1 MAVAANKRSV
11 MTLFSGPTDI
21 YSHQVRIVLAEKGVS
36 FEIEH
41 VEKDN
46 PPQDLIDLNPNQS
59 VPTLVDRELT
69 LWESRIIM
77 EYLDERFPHPPLMP
91 VYPVARGE
99 SRLYMHR
106 IEKDW
111 YTLMNVIVNGSASE
125 ADSARKQL
133 REELLAIAPVFGQKP
148 YFLSDEFSLVDCYL
162 APLLWRLPQLGIEFS
177 GAGAKELKGYM
188 TRVFERDS
196 FLASLTEAEREM
208 RLGQGLTCMDLSQLT
223 PRRPYLLRAFY
234 EWLLDNQLTP
244 HLVVD
249 VMLPGVHVPM
259 EYARDGQIVLNIAP
273 RAVGNL
279 ELSNDEVRFNARFGG
294 VPRQVSVPLAAVLA
308 IYARENGA
316 GTMFEPEA
324 AYDEDVVSL
333 NDDDNTAGAESETVM
348 SVIDGDKPDHD
359 DDSSPD
365 DEPPP
370 PRGGRP
376 ALRVVK

>member
-111 YTLMNVIVNGSASE
+111 YTLMNTIINGSASE
-125 ADSARKQL
+125 ADAARKQL
-133 REELLAIAPVFGQKP
+133 RDEL
-148 YFLSDEFSLVDCYL
+148 SLVDCYL

-177 GAGAKELKGYM
+177 GPGAKELKGYM

-208 RLGQGLTCMDLSQLT
+208 RLGRS
-223 PRRPYLLRAFY
+223 
-234 EWLLDNQLTP
+234 
-244 HLVVD
+244 
-249 VMLPGVHVPM
+249 
-259 EYARDGQIVLNIAP
+259 
-273 RAVGNL
+273 
-279 ELSNDEVRFNARFGG
+279 
-294 VPRQVSVPLAAVLA
+294 
-308 IYARENGA
+308 
-316 GTMFEPEA
+316 
-324 AYDEDVVSL
+324 
-333 NDDDNTAGAESETVM
+333 
-348 SVIDGDKPDHD
+348 
-359 DDSSPD
+359 
-365 DEPPP
+365 
-370 PRGGRP
+370 
-376 ALRVVK
+376 

>member
-196 FLASLTEAEREM
+196 FLASLTDAEREM
-208 RLGQGLTCMDLSQLT
+208 RLG
-223 PRRPYLLRAFY
+223 
-234 EWLLDNQLTP
+234 
-244 HLVVD
+244 
-249 VMLPGVHVPM
+249 
-259 EYARDGQIVLNIAP
+259 
-273 RAVGNL
+273 
-279 ELSNDEVRFNARFGG
+279 
-294 VPRQVSVPLAAVLA
+294 
-308 IYARENGA
+308 
-316 GTMFEPEA
+316 
-324 AYDEDVVSL
+324 
-333 NDDDNTAGAESETVM
+333 
-348 SVIDGDKPDHD
+348 
-359 DDSSPD
+359 
-365 DEPPP
+365 
-370 PRGGRP
+370 RG
-376 ALRVVK
+376 